1 MYKYYIASY
10 SDIPTSN
17 RQMLASEK
25 LRICNPLLLYKE
37 NNWSMKLRNVL
48 WYFLA
53 HLFNMNKYVF
63 KQYDII
69 KNNRIISSA
78 KVVSYIPFFR
88 FMSRD
93 GIHICSCYTIPE
105 ERGKGYYPY
114 LISKIMSDFPDL
126 DVIRV
131 EDVYYMVSTTMHFM
145 PGCAILRSYNL
156 LDWEFCSYVYDEL
169 EKTEGETL
177 SDKKGIYGKGF

>member
-114 LISKIMSDFPDL
+114 LISKIMSDFPDKVCYMMVNESNL
-126 DVIRV
+126 PSIRGIEKV
-131 EDVYYMVSTTMHFM
+131 GFTLF
-145 PGCAILRSYNL
+145 AI
-156 LDWEFCSYVYDEL
+156 
-169 EKTEGETL
+169 G
-177 SDKKGIYGKGF
+177 KKRNGIYSITRRIGHPC